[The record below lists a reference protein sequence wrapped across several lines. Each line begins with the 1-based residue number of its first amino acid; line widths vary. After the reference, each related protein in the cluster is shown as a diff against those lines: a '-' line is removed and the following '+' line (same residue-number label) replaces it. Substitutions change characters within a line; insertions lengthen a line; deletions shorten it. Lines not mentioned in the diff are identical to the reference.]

1 MRIDPHATRKIQI
14 GIIVNPYSRRNIR
27 TNCAAV
33 EEFQIAGGSFIDV
46 RATES
51 LDHLDEVLQEFK
63 ENAYP
68 YIGISGGDGTIHNVI
83 TRIINIYIPESP
95 PPVLLFNDGT
105 MNNIAASI
113 GLGGDS
119 AQILK
124 RFLTAVERS
133 YYPRM
138 LYRDTLKIED
148 RYCFLFGMGMISNF
162 LNECYSDGQKGFR
175 KNIEAIGKTFG
186 EVLNSMMTNTD
197 SDLSVVRHMETE
209 VRINSR
215 KIGFHNTLFILAGTV
230 ENIGMGFRALYRAND
245 VPESFHVFVNGMQ
258 PIDLM
263 GQLNR
268 FLSGSPVESNLNVDE
283 IVRKL
288 EIQAEGEFDYTMD
301 GDMYTADSRVIVE
314 TGVPVRLVLV

>member
-1 MRIDPHATRKIQI
+1 MRIDPALSRKILM
-14 GIIVNPYSRRNIR
+14 GIIVNPYSRRNLKNREATVDDFVR
-27 TNCAAV
+27 T
-33 EEFQIAGGSFIDV
+33 GGSAVDV
-46 RATES
+46 RPTES
-51 LDHLDEVLQEFK
+51 LEHLDDVLREFK

-83 TRIINIYIPESP
+83 TRIINIYMPEPP

-124 RFLTAVERS
+124 RFLAAVTRS
-133 YYPRM
+133 FYPRM

-148 RYCFLFGMGMISNF
+148 RYCFLFGMGMIANF

-186 EVLNSMMTNTD
+186 EVLNSLMTNTGTNLD
-197 SDLSVVRHMETE
+197 VMKHMEAE

-215 KIGFHNTLFILAGTV
+215 KIGFHNMLFLLAGTV

-245 VPESFHVFVNGMQ
+245 IPGTFHVFVNGMQ
-258 PIDLM
+258 PIDLA

-268 FLSGSPVESNLNVDE
+268 FLSGTPVESNVNIDE
-283 IVRKL
+283 TVRKL
-288 EIQAEGEFDYTMD
+288 EICTDCAFEYTMD
-301 GDMYTADSRVIVE
+301 GDMYSAHSRIIVE
-314 TGVPVRLVLV
+314 TGVPVRLLLV